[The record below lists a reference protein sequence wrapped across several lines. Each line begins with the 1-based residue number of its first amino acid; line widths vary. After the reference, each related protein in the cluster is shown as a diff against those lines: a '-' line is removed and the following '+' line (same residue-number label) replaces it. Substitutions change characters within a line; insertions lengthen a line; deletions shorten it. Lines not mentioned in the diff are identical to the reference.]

1 MTGPAERAARRRPR
15 GPALSPSAWLGLVML
30 AVYVVAGIAG
40 PWIAPYDL
48 ARPHVE
54 LAHQFE
60 AGSAA
65 HWFGTDASGRDALSQ
80 LLWGARSALE
90 LSVIVVAISSAVGLM
105 VGTIAGWFGGAV
117 DEIVMRTVDV
127 LMAFPGILLNI
138 AIVATVA
145 RPGVPLTIAALCA
158 NGWVGYARVAR
169 GQVLALRDRDY
180 VAAAVALGASN
191 RRIMLRHLVPNLMG
205 PAMVQMSFGLG
216 AVIIVEASL
225 SFLGIGPQLDYTWG
239 AMLDQAR
246 NFLWNTEWVRVYAL
260 VPGLAITWVVLGA
273 NLLGDGLRD
282 RLDPRQ
288 RGRGGAAG
296 AAGAPGRT

>member
-1 MTGPAERAARRRPR
+1 
-15 GPALSPSAWLGLVML
+15 ML
-30 AVYVVAGIAG
+30 ATYVVIGVLG
-40 PWIAPYDL
+40 PVIAPSDL
-48 ARPHVE
+48 TLPHVE

-60 AGSAA
+60 PASAA
-65 HWFGTDASGRDALSQ
+65 HWLGTDASGRDTLSQ
-80 LLWGARSALE
+80 LLFGARSALE
-90 LSVIVVAISSAVGLM
+90 LSVIVVAISSLIGLSL
-105 VGTIAGWFGGAV
+105 GTLAGWFGGWV
-117 DEIVMRTVDV
+117 DELVMRVVDI

-145 RPGVPLTIAALCA
+145 HPGVPLTIAALCA

-169 GQVLALRDRDY
+169 GQVLALRERDY
-180 VAAAVALGASN
+180 VQAAVALGASN
-191 RRIMLRHLVPNLMG
+191 RRVMLRHLVPNLMG

-216 AVIIVEASL
+216 SVIIVEASL

-246 NFLWNTEWVRVYAL
+246 NFLWNSEWVRVYAV
-260 VPGLAITWVVLGA
+260 VPGAAITWVVLGA

-288 RGRGGAAG
+288 RGRG
-296 AAGAPGRT
+296 

>member
-1 MTGPAERAARRRPR
+1 MK
-15 GPALSPSAWLGLVML
+15 LSPSAWVGFVML
-30 AVYVVAGIAG
+30 AVYVIVGVLG
-40 PWIAPYDL
+40 PIIAPYDL
-48 ARPHVE
+48 ARTHVE

-60 AGSAA
+60 ASSAA
-65 HWFGTDASGRDALSQ
+65 HWLGTDASGRDTLSQ

-90 LSVIVVAISSAVGLM
+90 LSAIVVAISSVIGLGL
-105 VGTIAGWFGGAV
+105 GTIAGWFGGWV
-117 DEIVMRTVDV
+117 DELVMRLVDI

-145 RPGVPLTIAALCA
+145 HPGVGLTIGALCA

-169 GQVLALRDRDY
+169 GQVLALRERDY
-180 VAAAVALGASN
+180 VTAAVALGASN
-191 RRIMLRHLVPNLMG
+191 RRVMRRHLIPNLMG

-225 SFLGIGPQLDYTWG
+225 SFLGIGPQVDYTWG

-246 NFLWNTEWVRVYAL
+246 NFLWNTSWVRVYAV

-288 RGRGGAAG
+288 RGKR
-296 AAGAPGRT
+296 

>member
-1 MTGPAERAARRRPR
+1 MK
-15 GPALSPSAWLGLVML
+15 LSPSAWAGMIML
-30 AVYVVAGIAG
+30 AVYVVAGVLG
-40 PWIAPYDL
+40 PLIAPYDL
-48 ARPHVE
+48 TSLHVE
-54 LAHQFE
+54 LARQFE
-60 AGSAA
+60 GSSSA
-65 HWFGTDASGRDALSQ
+65 HWLGTDASGRDTLSQ

-90 LSVIVVAISSAVGLM
+90 LSVIVVAISSAIGLGL
-105 VGTIAGWFGGAV
+105 GTIAGWFGGWV
-117 DEIVMRTVDV
+117 DELIMRLVDI

-145 RPGVPLTIAALCA
+145 HPGVPLTIAALCA

-169 GQVLALRDRDY
+169 GQVLALRERDY

-191 RRIMLRHLVPNLMG
+191 RRIMLRHLLPNLMG
-205 PAMVQMSFGLG
+205 PALVQMSFGLG
-216 AVIIVEASL
+216 SVIIVEASL

-246 NFLWNTEWVRVYAL
+246 NFLWNTEWVRIYAV
-260 VPGLAITWVVLGA
+260 VPGVAITWVVLGA

-288 RGRGGAAG
+288 RGRG
-296 AAGAPGRT
+296 

>member
-1 MTGPAERAARRRPR
+1 MK
-15 GPALSPSAWLGLVML
+15 LSPSAWVGLVML
-30 AVYVVAGIAG
+30 AVYVVIGVLG
-40 PWIAPYDL
+40 PIVAPYDL
-48 ARPHVE
+48 ARTHVE

-60 AGSAA
+60 PSSAA
-65 HWFGTDASGRDALSQ
+65 HWLGTDASGRDTLSQ

-90 LSVIVVAISSAVGLM
+90 LSAIVVAISSVIGLGI
-105 VGTIAGWFGGAV
+105 GTIAGWFGGWV
-117 DEIVMRTVDV
+117 DELVMRLVDI

-145 RPGVPLTIAALCA
+145 HPGVGLTIGALCA

-169 GQVLALRDRDY
+169 GQVLALRERDY
-180 VAAAVALGASN
+180 VTAAVALGASN
-191 RRIMLRHLVPNLMG
+191 RRVMLRHLIPNLMG

-225 SFLGIGPQLDYTWG
+225 SFLGIGPQVDYTWG

-246 NFLWNTEWVRVYAL
+246 NFLWNTQWVRVYAV

-288 RGRGGAAG
+288 RGKG
-296 AAGAPGRT
+296 